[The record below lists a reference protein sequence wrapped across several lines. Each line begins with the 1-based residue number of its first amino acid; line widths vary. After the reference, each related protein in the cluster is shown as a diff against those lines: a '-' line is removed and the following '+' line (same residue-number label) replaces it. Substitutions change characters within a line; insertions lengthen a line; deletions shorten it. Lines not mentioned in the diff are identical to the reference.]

1 MTGAPLNW
9 SPCTGCTCP
18 NHNLPPHDF
27 PPNRHT
33 LTPNLAGLTSSN
45 DPPSETEEAT
55 LRERIVSC
63 DMEIRK
69 FDTDEAQLTDF
80 IADMKSRIS
89 LAEQKVDAL
98 RQERQAIRDAI
109 TQTKRLL
116 NPVRRLP
123 AEILLR
129 IFHLTTVFPIPHS
142 YSIEGDDEGWNF
154 YPTENMLWTIERVCK
169 QWNKVAVSFPELW
182 SFINV
187 IVTNDNFGDDARG
200 IAYTRRLGLQ
210 LDRSKNHLLSLSIWN
225 DVHRSSFTKLPTA
238 IATILFSF
246 STRVKCLHL
255 YLPADMFA
263 SMPSYHFSLPSTIDL
278 CLFPTDVGVIDDYH
292 GLDLFRCPS
301 LRSLRIVDVLC
312 PLHSFHLPWA
322 QIHSFT
328 SESAF
333 YQDEPSGPVPSS
345 AIRLMRSLVN
355 VEECHFHRFGSE
367 SFDDDMTGEALPVVC
382 SNLRTLSLSS
392 WGQDNHEPLAQFA
405 DMIKLPA
412 LMSLQTACCSNY
424 YWRETPE
431 TFTAIRNL
439 LERSG
444 PPHITI
450 LHFDRGQVLG
460 DDFLHILRTCPSL
473 EDIRLTDVD
482 EGAVSDQTLLQL
494 TLSADGALCV
504 VPRLHTLHLSGNMS
518 FSMQIFVDMVE
529 SRWILSHVQSPPVRR
544 LSEVNLCRFHRAE
557 DEKDE
562 DEVERITVLSALDV
576 YKTQGL
582 NVTLTATV

>member
-18 NHNLPPHDF
+18 NHNLPSHDF

-33 LTPNLAGLTSSN
+33 LSLNLADLTNTN

-63 DMEIRK
+63 VMDIRK

-80 IADMKSRIS
+80 IADMKSHIS

-98 RQERQAIRDAI
+98 RQERQTICDVI

-129 IFHLTTVFPIPHS
+129 IFNLTTAFPISHS
-142 YSIEGDDEGWNF
+142 FSIEGDDEGWNF
-154 YPTENMLWTIERVCK
+154 YPTENMLWAIEGVCK

-187 IVTNDNFGDDARG
+187 IVTDDNFCDDARG
-200 IAYTRRLGLQ
+200 IAYARRLGLQ

-225 DVHRSSFTKLPTA
+225 DVHRSTFTKLPTA

-246 STRVKCLHL
+246 STRVERLHL

-263 SMPSYHFSLPSTIDL
+263 NMPPYHFSLPSMVYL

-333 YQDEPSGPVPSS
+333 YQDEPSGLVPSS

-355 VEECHFHRFGSE
+355 VEECHFRRFGRE
-367 SFDDDMTGEALPVVC
+367 SFDDDMTGETLPVVC
-382 SNLRTLSLSS
+382 SSLRTLSLSS
-392 WGQDNHEPLAQFA
+392 WGQDNYEPLAQFA
-405 DMIKLPA
+405 EMIKIPA
-412 LMSLQTACCSNY
+412 LMSLQVACCSNY

-431 TFTAIRNL
+431 TFTAVRNL
-439 LERSG
+439 LECSG

-450 LHFDRGQVLG
+450 LHFDRGQILG
-460 DDFLHILRTCPSL
+460 DDLMHILRTCPSL
-473 EDIRLTDVD
+473 KDIRLTDVD
-482 EGAVSDQTLLQL
+482 EGAVGDQTLLQL
-494 TLSADGALCV
+494 TLSADGAIPV
-504 VPRLHTLHLSGNMS
+504 VPCLHTLHLSGNMS
-518 FSMQIFVDMVE
+518 FSMQTFVDMVE
-529 SRWILSHVQSPPVRR
+529 SR
-544 LSEVNLCRFHRAE
+544 
-557 DEKDE
+557 
-562 DEVERITVLSALDV
+562 
-576 YKTQGL
+576 
-582 NVTLTATV
+582 

>member
-1 MTGAPLNW
+1 
-9 SPCTGCTCP
+9 
-18 NHNLPPHDF
+18 
-27 PPNRHT
+27 
-33 LTPNLAGLTSSN
+33 
-45 DPPSETEEAT
+45 
-55 LRERIVSC
+55 
-63 DMEIRK
+63 MEIQK
-69 FDTDEAQLTDF
+69 IDTDEVQLTDF
-80 IADMKSRIS
+80 ITDMKSHIS

-98 RQERQAIRDAI
+98 RQE
-109 TQTKRLL
+109 
-116 NPVRRLP
+116 RRLP

-142 YSIEGDDEGWNF
+142 YSIEGDDEGWNL
-154 YPTENMLWTIERVCK
+154 YPTENMLWTIEGVCK
-169 QWNKVAVSFPELW
+169 QWNKGAISFPELW

-200 IAYTRRLGLQ
+200 IAYTRQLGLQ

-246 STRVKCLHL
+246 STRVEHLHL

-263 SMPSYHFSLPSTIDL
+263 SMPPYHFTLPSMVDV
-278 CLFPTDVGVIDDYH
+278 CLFPTDVGIIDDYH
-292 GLDLFRCPS
+292 GLDLIHCPS

-345 AIRLMRSLVN
+345 AIRFMRSLVN
-355 VEECHFHRFGSE
+355 VEEWHFRRFGRE
-367 SFDDDMTGEALPVVC
+367 NFDDYMTGEALPVVC
-382 SNLRTLSLSS
+382 SSLRTLSLSS

-405 DMIKLPA
+405 EMIKLPT
-412 LMSLQTACCSNY
+412 LMSLQVARCSNY
-424 YWRETPE
+424 YWRENPE

-439 LERSG
+439 LESSG

-482 EGAVSDQTLLQL
+482 EGAVSDQILLQL
-494 TLSADGALCV
+494 TLSADGAIPV
-504 VPRLHTLHLSGNMS
+504 VPCLHTLHLSGNMS
-518 FSMQIFVDMVE
+518 FSMQTFVDMVE
-529 SRWILSHVQSPPVRR
+529 SRWILAHAQSPPVRR
-544 LSEVNLCRFHRAE
+544 LEEVNLCRFHRAK
-557 DEKDE
+557 DEKGE
-562 DEVERITVLSALDV
+562 QGVEHITVLSTLDV
-576 YKTQGL
+576 YKAQGL
-582 NVTLTATV
+582 NVMLTTTV